1 MKYWKI
7 IKNTSFVRCTYGSSS
22 IVKQNKN
29 PMQTAK
35 RPGRFFSCS
44 SMRSGKL
51 SSPSVPFALR

>member
-7 IKNTSFVRCTYGSSS
+7 IRKTSFVRCTYGSSS

-35 RPGRFFSCS
+35 RAGRFLSCS

-51 SSPSVPFALR
+51 SSPSTFFALR